1 MHRLPAEIRNQIY
14 ELALA
19 SNVTYHLEDMLAP
32 ARYDDDCE
40 EDDEAEELDADDY
53 RPHYQFRCMIEKD
66 IKGFY
71 QNGRS
76 HKLRAISL
84 SSECRHPVGLL
95 QTCSLIYHE
104 ASSIFYSRNR
114 FLIHSRW
121 ANWTSV
127 NHFLDLLR
135 PETRRCIQSLGVLRL
150 RPTVHSNPK
159 PRGHHSRQSAL
170 YYSSMKTFLD
180 DFIPQLSL
188 RSLLVHVNLIDLY
201 YEPNHELSYSPQ
213 APWLNAFL
221 RLPFDTID
229 IRVEYEGFDINID
242 NLHDTPGR
250 RLVDR
255 VNAIDFRTRLR
266 AKWLHHDGDY
276 NGVPLWWTDVPVD
289 ERVGRRDAMEIY
301 KSKLGAYSMLDIWA
315 QCATDASKGVMAE
328 ASNPYEDGAD
338 EICV

>member
-1 MHRLPAEIRNQIY
+1 MHRLPAEIRYQIY

-19 SNVTYHLEDMLAP
+19 SNVAYHVEDMLAP
-32 ARYDDDCE
+32 GGYDGDCE

-53 RPHYQFRCMIEKD
+53 RPHYHFRCMIEKD
-66 IKGFY
+66 IQAFY
-71 QNGRS
+71 QNGCS

-84 SSECRHPVGLL
+84 SSGCRYPVGLL

-104 ASSIFYSRNR
+104 ASSLFYSRNC

-135 PETRRCIQSLGVLRL
+135 PETRRYIQNLGVLRL

-159 PRGHHSRQSAL
+159 PLGHHSRQAAL

-188 RSLLVHVNLIDLY
+188 RSLLLHVHLVDLY
-201 YEPNHELSYSPQ
+201 DQPSYDLSCSPQ

-221 RLPFDTID
+221 RLPLDTIG
-229 IRVEYEGFDINID
+229 IRVEYDGYDSYTDII
-242 NLHDTPGR
+242 HETFGS

-266 AKWLHHDGDY
+266 AKWLHHESDHVGI
-276 NGVPLWWTDVPVD
+276 PLWWKHVPVD
-289 ERVGRRDAMEIY
+289 ERVGRRDAMETY
-301 KSKLGAYSMLDIWA
+301 KNELGTYSLLDIWA
-315 QCATDASKGVMAE
+315 QCATDASNAVMAE
-328 ASNPYEDGAD
+328 ASNSYED
-338 EICV
+338 ESRRTRV